1 MNEHEMNLDASQ
13 EQLAYARLLK
23 KCVIFGFGI
32 LTVCFAMYVF
42 GIVSP
47 SVPLDEMG
55 EYWSL
60 SLDEYIQKTNYDAGW
75 SWIGMLGYGD
85 CLNFIPLAIF
95 GVIAIVCYLR
105 IIPILKESR
114 NFAYLA
120 IAIAQI
126 LVLLLAASNLLK
138 TKC

>member
-1 MNEHEMNLDASQ
+1 MNEQQMNLDASQ

-23 KCVIFGFGI
+23 KCVIFGFAI
-32 LTVCFAMYVF
+32 LIVCFALYVF
-42 GIVSP
+42 GIVGP
-47 SVPLDEMG
+47 SVPLDQIG

-60 SLDEYIQKTNYDAGW
+60 PLDKYLRKTNYDAGW
-75 SWIGMLGYGD
+75 SWTAMLRYGD
-85 CLNFIPLAIF
+85 CLNFIPLAVF
-95 GVIAIVCYLR
+95 GTIAMICYLR
-105 IIPILKESR
+105 IIPILKKNR

-138 TKC
+138 TG